1 MDVWYN
7 PAMKRMY
14 WTHPDTME
22 AEVEITVVGPCLVTT
37 DPILFH
43 PEEGGQPADKGTIG
57 QAVVCDVRLVEG
69 RVVHTLDRPLADG
82 KHTARLDAEFRGHT
96 AANHTA
102 QHILSGIAEATFG
115 LKTAAVHIGGG
126 TCTVDF
132 DKKVGWDVAE
142 KLERE
147 AMEVVTRDIPVET
160 VFNDPEVQA
169 RSRFGPIDAETVRV
183 VKIGEY
189 DASAC
194 CGAHVAATGRI
205 GLIRVFDREN
215 RKQGTR
221 VSFLAGRKA
230 LEQSQSETAVLR
242 ELRKTACCA
251 TAELAAAFQ
260 RSTDR
265 TKELAK
271 EVNRLWSLRLPD
283 LAASAEVVTIQSSKV
298 GIHVGELPRGL
309 MARLAGTIAEAGAGA
324 GIVVS
329 GTQIAIS
336 SAGPD
341 ASGLLRQIQ
350 NRAGGKGGGS
360 PKSANGT
367 LGRTVTK
374 SELMDI
380 LLQK

>member
-22 AEVEITVVGPCLVTT
+22 AEVEITVVGPCQVTT

-115 LKTAAVHIGGG
+115 LKTAAVHIGSG

-147 AMEVVTRDIPVET
+147 AMEVVTHDIPVET

-194 CGAHVAATGRI
+194 CGAHVAARSADPCQPAGAPLTRTSI
-205 GLIRVFDREN
+205 FDPYGVTPPTCAVSVLAALSHSTSTSGYSE
-215 RKQGTR
+215 KTTMPVPGTR
-221 VSFLAGRKA
+221 V
-230 LEQSQSETAVLR
+230 
-242 ELRKTACCA
+242 
-251 TAELAAAFQ
+251 
-260 RSTDR
+260 
-265 TKELAK
+265 
-271 EVNRLWSLRLPD
+271 
-283 LAASAEVVTIQSSKV
+283 
-298 GIHVGELPRGL
+298 
-309 MARLAGTIAEAGAGA
+309 
-324 GIVVS
+324 
-329 GTQIAIS
+329 
-336 SAGPD
+336 
-341 ASGLLRQIQ
+341 
-350 NRAGGKGGGS
+350 
-360 PKSANGT
+360 
-367 LGRTVTK
+367 
-374 SELMDI
+374 
-380 LLQK
+380 